1 MEKQDYIRV
10 KNIVIND
17 LHISRDDILDMMNK
31 HVEKVL
37 RGEIENLLRS
47 DFFTRLLDITLFRI
61 MKDGI
66 TDGPSYFCTPT
77 KLEEYIRER
86 VVFAVQDRIL
96 AKYDIVVKEKE

>member
-1 MEKQDYIRV
+1 LEKQDYIRV

-66 TDGPSYFCTPT
+66 ENESYWCKPT
-77 KLEEYIRER
+77 TLQDYIKQEVHRAVRER
-86 VVFAVQDRIL
+86 IMT
-96 AKYDIVVKEKE
+96 KYEIEIKERE